1 MTSSVLQHLLD
12 IRQRRGA
19 GYLPLLDPDRLDP
32 DELEARAQLCV
43 AAGADAILI
52 GTSLMFSSR
61 NAVCFERVRTQ
72 VNVPVISFPGSAGQ
86 MVPTADAILF
96 LSLVSGRNP
105 EFLIGE
111 HVKAAPLIREYGIET
126 IPTGYMLV
134 ESGTLTSVEFM
145 SDTRPIP
152 RDKTDIAMAHA
163 LAAEYLGM
171 RLIYLETG
179 SGACAPVPDEMVS
192 AVADCVSVPV
202 VVGGGIR
209 DPKVARAKVEAGAD
223 FVVTGSVVEDD
234 QQRLYALSRAVH
246 LQER

>member
-12 IRQRRGA
+12 IRHRRGA
-19 GYLPLLDPDRLDP
+19 GYLPLLDPDRLAP
-32 DELEARAQLCV
+32 DELEARAQRCV

-61 NAVCFERVRTQ
+61 NAICFERVRAK
-72 VNVPVISFPGSAGQ
+72 VDVPVISFPGSSGQ
-86 MVPTADAILF
+86 VVPTADAILF

-105 EFLIGE
+105 ELLIGE

-152 RDKTDIAMAHA
+152 RDKIDIAMAHA
-163 LAAEYLGM
+163 LAAGVLGHAAYLPRDRQRRVRCCARRNGERGS
-171 RLIYLETG
+171 RLRL
-179 SGACAPVPDEMVS
+179 GAGRRRWRHSRPRGGAGQ
-192 AVADCVSVPV
+192 
-202 VVGGGIR
+202 GGGR
-209 DPKVARAKVEAGAD
+209 CGLRRHG
-223 FVVTGSVVEDD
+223 
-234 QQRLYALSRAVH
+234 QRR
-246 LQER
+246 RR

>member
-1 MTSSVLQHLLD
+1 MTSRVLQHLLD
-12 IRQRRGA
+12 SRQRRGA
-19 GYLPLLDPDRLDP
+19 GYLPLLDPDRLEL
-32 DELEARAQLCV
+32 DELEERAQRCV
-43 AAGADAILI
+43 VAGADAILI

-61 NAVCFERVRTQ
+61 NAVCFERVRAK

-152 RDKTDIAMAHA
+152 RNKLDIAMAHA
-163 LAAEYLGM
+163 LAAQYLGM
-171 RLIYLETG
+171 QLIYLETG
-179 SGACAPVPDEMVS
+179 SGACAAVPDDMVS
-192 AVADCVSVPV
+192 AVAGCVSVPV

-234 QQRLYALSRAVH
+234 QQRLCALSRAVH
-246 LQER
+246 AKE